1 MAHLAIIAELRAQLA
16 ARGSELAGPSRY
28 APAAYAAPVIAE
40 HALVPPPAVAAA
52 AQAPQQ
58 AAPAPRAAPKPRVKK
73 PQADAAAPA
82 PKKVRRL

>member
-16 ARGSELAGPSRY
+16 ARGSEIVGPPRY
-28 APAAYAAPVIAE
+28 APVAYTAP
-40 HALVPPPAVAAA
+40 LAVAADHPLAPPHA

-58 AAPAPRAAPKPRVKK
+58 AAPAPRAAPKPRAKK